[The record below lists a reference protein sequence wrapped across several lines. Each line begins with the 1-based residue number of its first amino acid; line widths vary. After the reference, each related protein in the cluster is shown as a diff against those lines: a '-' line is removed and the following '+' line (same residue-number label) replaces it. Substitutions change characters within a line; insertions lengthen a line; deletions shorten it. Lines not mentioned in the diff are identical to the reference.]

1 VPFYFPWQLILIT
14 LAMVVV
20 IALLAGWWPAQRA
33 VSLQVIEAI
42 GYE

>member
-1 VPFYFPWQLILIT
+1 VPFYFPWPLILIT
-14 LAMVVV
+14 LPIVVV
-20 IALLAGWWPAQRA
+20 ISLLAGWWPAQRA